1 MRAAAGSSSGHRG
14 RARARHAARPRSY
27 VLALRSSLWRA
38 VPISCALILALSIH
52 DTTIIEARRGFRYE
66 VALYNYAVRDPRL
79 RPLTHTYPLGMWE
92 LIQDCASARITRL
105 SRTSIIVYERAIHA
119 SSQHAGRTL
128 SRPIPC
134 GTGARRLL
142 VWRWL
147 GWWGRAVVLELPS
160 GLGVRRIQISRSAR
174 KGVPASPRVIARR
187 TFPIA
192 HERLAREGRSVTL
205 GIALVLGFSSGSPM
219 RQSSF

>member
-1 MRAAAGSSSGHRG
+1 MA
-14 RARARHAARPRSY
+14 
-27 VLALRSSLWRA
+27 A

-52 DTTIIEARRGFRYE
+52 DTTIIAARRGFRYE

-79 RPLTHTYPLGMWE
+79 RPLTHTYPLANSFK
-92 LIQDCASARITRL
+92 IAHPARITRL

>member
-27 VLALRSSLWRA
+27 VLRSSLWRA

-79 RPLTHTYPLGMWE
+79 TVDAHRYPLLGTHSR
-92 LIQDCASARITRL
+92 LFRIRARITRL